1 MVPAPD
7 QWIGEVLKDPGISC
21 MFGVHG
27 GYACKVI
34 ILDLGKYNGLTILGI
49 AVLIMAVAAAW
60 FVVNGKVKNNVVD

>member
-7 QWIGEVLKDPGISC
+7 QWVGEVLKDPGISC

-34 ILDLGKYNGLTILGI
+34 WDTIENLYDGRCPVI
-49 AVLIMAVAAAW
+49 WDSFTGSNVL
-60 FVVNGKVKNNVVD
+60 